1 MSSPAKG
8 IEPPW
13 QKPGEPLIIWEEG
26 NKLSDP
32 PPPDPVEEA
41 LPPHPP
47 IAFGG
52 MAPQGEEFIPPQRAK
67 RTRGEGPSAPDEPQF
82 IQGGETQSGGG
93 LMPPF
98 RPPSPNQTFA
108 DGLILR
114 GQEEAPD
121 PNPLRPLL
129 QMPAN
134 VVLADEDYPTAEWPG
149 ISPETAEMPEICTET
164 VKMPESRP
172 EIAKLPKVCPDDS
185 VSQAGRKLT
194 TRHHDLDLED
204 YRQDHGTRM
213 SN

>member
-1 MSSPAKG
+1 
-8 IEPPW
+8 
-13 QKPGEPLIIWEEG
+13 
-26 NKLSDP
+26 
-32 PPPDPVEEA
+32 
-41 LPPHPP
+41 
-47 IAFGG
+47 
-52 MAPQGEEFIPPQRAK
+52 
-67 RTRGEGPSAPDEPQF
+67 
-82 IQGGETQSGGG
+82 
-93 LMPPF
+93 MPPF

-129 QMPAN
+129 QMPAD

-172 EIAKLPKVCPDDS
+172 EIAELPKVCPDDS
-185 VSQAGRKLT
+185 ASQAGRKLT